1 MSLVDANSKFKP
13 PRASRP
19 WIIALALGAGSAAQ
33 PAFADPSIL
42 SAGPMDLTVVV
53 TESLVNNILFDD
65 NKKAH
70 DPLTGPL
77 QSVDLLHLSNL
88 GFNGSGRSTQITQA
102 FGSALARSDA
112 NGGVGVS
119 IVAERGLGIKHELFA
134 SSTFTQT
141 FSYSGTVASSVAM
154 ALNIR
159 ASRSV
164 CSTLP
169 RSLQP
174 FASLRARRP
183 RPNWKRRSCTPTA
196 PAKPAGRFNSG
207 CACSRRRSSSRQ
219 EPSRNSPK

>member
-88 GFNGSGRSTQITQA
+88 GFNGSGRSTRGGSPSGARVDAIGSSRA
-102 FGSALARSDA
+102 HPWRAAAGGDGVAGLAPCGSAE
-112 NGGVGVS
+112 
-119 IVAERGLGIKHELFA
+119 ER
-134 SSTFTQT
+134 
-141 FSYSGTVASSVAM
+141 
-154 ALNIR
+154 
-159 ASRSV
+159 
-164 CSTLP
+164 TL
-169 RSLQP
+169 
-174 FASLRARRP
+174 
-183 RPNWKRRSCTPTA
+183 C
-196 PAKPAGRFNSG
+196 
-207 CACSRRRSSSRQ
+207 
-219 EPSRNSPK
+219 